1 MDGDTHHDHAS
12 MEKEITLKLTN
23 TGFAL
28 NSVRAAAFVAVLGLG
43 TAAAFAQPPAA
54 PTPAAPAAPSSQ
66 VPSFLAP
73 PAPQPTAP
81 VDPFPKTDPKFF
93 TAVSPTTATVD
104 AFLTQIWGFDPT
116 RLWRVMAIE
125 KTAAPGVVKVVVFL
139 TDKSPNAKVQSTT
152 FFVTPDGQHAIGDSS
167 GVVPFG
173 PKPFEAVHVLLKER
187 AEGAYRG
194 AASKDLE
201 LVEFADLQ
209 CPHCKEA
216 QATVD
221 QIVHDFPK
229 ARVVFQLF
237 PLVDIHP
244 SAFKAAAY
252 GVCAQKQGNDAF
264 FKYVAGVFDTQD
276 ALTPATEDTVLK
288 AAVLRAGLDSDAIAA
303 CANTQTTK
311 DAVNADIKL
320 AEDSNVDQTPML
332 AVNGRLLPLS
342 GVDYETIKQIIQFQA
357 TVDGVDSGATAETLA
372 PKPEQP
378 KLESLPK

>member
-1 MDGDTHHDHAS
+1 MDGYMHHTQAH
-12 MEKEITLKLTN
+12 MEEESTLKLTN
-23 TGFAL
+23 TRMILIRGAAL
-28 NSVRAAAFVAVLGLG
+28 AIALCLAAGAAA
-43 TAAAFAQPPAA
+43 AQAPAQ
-54 PTPAAPAAPSSQ
+54 PAAPAAPSSQ
-66 VPSFLAP
+66 VPNFLAP
-73 PAPQPTAP
+73 PAPKPAAP
-81 VDPFPKTDPKFF
+81 VDPLPKADPRFF
-93 TAVSPTTATVD
+93 TASSPTTATVD
-104 AFLTQIWGFDPT
+104 AFLTQIWGYDPS
-116 RLWRVMAIE
+116 RIWRVMAIQ

-152 FFVTPDGQHAIGDSS
+152 FYVMPDGQHAIGDSS

-173 PKPFEAVHVLLKER
+173 AKPFEEVHTLLKDH
-187 AEGAYRG
+187 ADGAYRG

-216 QATVD
+216 QSTVD

-244 SAFKAAAY
+244 SAFRAAAY
-252 GVCAQKQGNDAF
+252 GVCVQKHGNDAF
-264 FKYVAGVFDTQD
+264 FKYAAGVFDTQD

-288 AAVLRAGLDSDAIAA
+288 AAVLRAGLDGDAIAA
-303 CANTQTTK
+303 CANTDATK

-320 AEDSNVDQTPML
+320 AEDANVDQTPML
-332 AVNGRLLPLS
+332 AVNGRLLPLA
-342 GVDYETIKQIIQFQA
+342 GIDYETIKRVIQFQA
-357 TVDGVDSGATAETLA
+357 TQDGVDSGATAETLA

-378 KLESLPK
+378 KLQSLPN